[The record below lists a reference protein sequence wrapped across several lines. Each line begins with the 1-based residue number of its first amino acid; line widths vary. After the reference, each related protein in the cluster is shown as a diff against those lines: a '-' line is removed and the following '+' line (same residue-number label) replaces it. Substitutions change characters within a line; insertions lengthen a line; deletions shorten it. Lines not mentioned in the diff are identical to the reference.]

1 MNVLTRVVFNVRN
14 IFYEEGPIAMSEV
27 KRLLG
32 DWLQA
37 YPGELNRVLI
47 IPPDGTR
54 AHSLAGPI
62 TNLLYRMLQPAE
74 VKILPALGTH
84 FPMTDEEK
92 RAFFGEEIPLDRYV
106 DHNWRTD
113 VQSIGTIPTDFVSE
127 VSEGLLDF
135 PIAVDINKELLNGG
149 YDLILSVGQVVPHEV
164 VGMANYTKNIVVGCG
179 GKDIIDKSH
188 YLGAVYGME
197 KMMGRDHTPVRK
209 VFDYAQDNLLKG
221 LPLAYIL
228 TVTETKGQTTALQ
241 GLFIGSEREVFTRAV
256 ACSQRHNLDLLDRAL
271 NKVVVYLE
279 PGEFRSTW
287 LGNKSVYRTRMAIAD
302 GGELLILAPGVRSF
316 GEDPGI
322 DLLIR
327 AYGYK
332 NRDEILKLASAD
344 QKLKDNL
351 SVAAHLIHG
360 SSDGRFK
367 ITYAV
372 EHLTEGEITSANYDY
387 MAYAD
392 AARLYDPEKLRD
404 GWNTVNGEEIF
415 FVSNPA
421 LGLWALKKNF

>member
-1 MNVLTRVVFNVRN
+1 MQSVFH
-14 IFYEEGPIAMSEV
+14 EKGPIAMAEAEKV
-27 KRLLG
+27 LA
-32 DWLQA
+32 DWLRA
-37 YPGELNRVLI
+37 YPQELNKVLI

-54 AHSLAGPI
+54 AHSLAGPV
-62 TNLLYRMLQPAE
+62 TNLLYRLLQPAE

-92 RAFFGEEIPLDRYV
+92 RALFGEEIPLGCYL

-113 VQSIGTIPTDFVSE
+113 VQSIGTIPAEFVAE
-127 VSEGLLDF
+127 VSDGLLSF
-135 PIAVDINKELLNGG
+135 PIAVDINREILNGG
-149 YDLILSVGQVVPHEV
+149 YDLIISVGQVVPHEV

-197 KMMGRDHTPVRK
+197 QMMGRDHSPVRK
-209 VFDYAQDNLLKG
+209 VFDYAQENLLAD
-221 LPLAYIL
+221 LPITYIL
-228 TVTETKGQTTALQ
+228 TVTETKGPETALQ
-241 GLFIGSEREVFTRAV
+241 GLFIGSDREVFTRAV
-256 ACSQRHNLDLLDRAL
+256 ASSQRHNLDLLERPL
-271 NKVVVYLE
+271 KKVVVYLD
-279 PGEFRSTW
+279 PDEFRSTW
-287 LGNKSVYRTRMAIAD
+287 LGNKAVYRTRMAIAD

-322 DLLIR
+322 DALIR

-332 NRDEILKLASAD
+332 NRDEILDLAAAKQD
-344 QKLKDNL
+344 LKDSL

-372 EHLTEGEITSANYDY
+372 QHLSAEEITGVNYNY
-387 MAYAD
+387 MAYAE
-392 AARLYDPEKLRD
+392 AVKLYDPHELQD
-404 GWNTVNGEEIF
+404 GWNQVNGEEIF

-421 LGLWALKKNF
+421 LGLWALQKDFAN